1 MANQWGIVT
10 KNKAPSRRTKGP
22 CYEEIEG
29 DQLLSMLISIATGLR
44 KLSGTFECPK
54 AQAASLHMAKPRNP
68 FLTFHIRPFFTT
80 IGPDQ
85 RFKRDVPAISSPR
98 AQMPSPAP

>member
-1 MANQWGIVT
+1 MA
-10 KNKAPSRRTKGP
+10 KNKAPSLRTKGP
-22 CYEEIEG
+22 RYEEIEG

-44 KLSGTFECPK
+44 KLSGTFECRTGSGSL
-54 AQAASLHMAKPRNP
+54 AAYGEAK
-68 FLTFHIRPFFTT
+68 FFCFTT
-80 IGPDQ
+80 LIPHWLTTNSPDQ